1 MHLEAVQRM
10 YRESL
15 RALLQFTTRFPA
27 GAPADFDAFARHS
40 YLYPLAGWLIGGIA
54 ALLVYPFQHGILAA
68 SIALTAVLLVSGFHH
83 LDGLLDFGDAAMVH
97 GDRERRIAVLS
108 DHSVGAGG
116 FGLGLA
122 VTLLAFASMAES
134 PSVGIAILAGEVSA
148 KLTLSWITV
157 LGTPFREGIH
167 SRLHR
172 QARPVFLLLSLLLFL
187 PIILLAGWRGAAAA
201 LLVTVLTLFLFLQI
215 SRRLFGGVNGDVAGA
230 AHEVTRALVMAALA
244 LL

>member
-1 MHLEAVQRM
+1 M

-15 RALLQFTTRFPA
+15 RALLQFTTRIPV
-27 GAPADFDAFARHS
+27 GGPADFDAFARHS
-40 YLYPLAGWLIGGIA
+40 YLYPLAGWIIGGIA
-54 ALLVYPFQHGILAA
+54 ALVVLPIRQGILSAA
-68 SIALTAVLLVSGFHH
+68 IALSAVLLLSGFHH

-97 GDRERRIAVLS
+97 GDRERRIAILT
-108 DHSVGAGG
+108 DHAVGAGG

-122 VTLLAFASMAES
+122 VTLVAFGSLAAS
-134 PSVGIAILAGEVSA
+134 PSVAVAILAGEVSA
-148 KLTLSWITV
+148 KLALSWITV

-172 QARPVFLLLSLLLFL
+172 QARPVFLFLSLLLFL

-201 LLVTVLTLFLFLQI
+201 VLVTVLTLFLFLQA

-230 AHEVTRALVMAALA
+230 AHEVTRAVVMAALVFI
-244 LL
+244 